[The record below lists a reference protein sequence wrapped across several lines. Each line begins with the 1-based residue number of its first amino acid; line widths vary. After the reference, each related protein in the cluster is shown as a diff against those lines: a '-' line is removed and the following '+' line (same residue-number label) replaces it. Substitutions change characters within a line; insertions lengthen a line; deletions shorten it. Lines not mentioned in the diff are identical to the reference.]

1 MLEMNEGTPM
11 RRRNGMEAEY
21 QIKHVDEGDVFLCEF
36 AFERDGDEA
45 KNFIDAHL
53 YHDYVMFTHVA
64 LDGTINQLCCINL
77 DDTSKNTQRVRKTI
91 YNQFKLL

>member
-1 MLEMNEGTPM
+1 MIEMNEGTPI

-36 AFERDGDEA
+36 AFNSDSDDAR
-45 KNFIDAHL
+45 NFIVAHL
-53 YHDYVMFTHVA
+53 HSDYVMFVHTA
-64 LDGTINQLCCINL
+64 LDGDINQLCCINL